1 MKFLF
6 AKAALHPCKFTTWPC
21 MDYCYHVC
29 PGAPNRSNNSVV
41 IYVKMDE
48 SALEEKMEQ
57 WPSG

>member
-6 AKAALHPCKFTTWPC
+6 AKAALHPYKFTTWPC

-41 IYVKMDE
+41 IYVKM
-48 SALEEKMEQ
+48 EQ